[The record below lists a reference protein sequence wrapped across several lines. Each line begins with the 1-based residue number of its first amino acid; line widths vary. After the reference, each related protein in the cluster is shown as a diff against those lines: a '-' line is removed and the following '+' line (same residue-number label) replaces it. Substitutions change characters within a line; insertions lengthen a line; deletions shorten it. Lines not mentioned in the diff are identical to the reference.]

1 MHKEI
6 VIRQMKVNDLDNV
19 VDMAMI
25 LFGVENRN
33 ELYQEFLSYMDNEV
47 EGAIFVAIQ
56 NQTYIGFA

>member
-47 EGAIFVAIQ
+47 ECAIFVAIQ